1 LPLEEF
7 HKNQKCKYGRAA
19 WCRLCFA
26 AYKATPEEKAKQRIR
41 DATPEAKAKR
51 RTYQATPEA
60 KAKAKIRKVMP
71 AVKAKAKVYEATPE
85 VRAKNKVRRATPEAK
100 AKAKI
105 RQATPEA
112 KAKNKVRR
120 ATPEGKAAAKRQ
132 NFKRRSCFNIDP
144 KLTADD
150 WQKILEL
157 WNNRCM
163 YCGAEGDLEQD
174 HLWPVSKGGKDEAAN
189 VGPACQRCNSFKSA
203 KLPHELPPRFQEAIK
218 RHAELL
224 GEADIPIIEQER
236 LYAAF

>member
-1 LPLEEF
+1 MKTKVCTKCGRELPLEEF

-85 VRAKNKVRRATPEAK
+85 VR
-100 AKAKI
+100 
-105 RQATPEA
+105 
-112 KAKNKVRR
+112 AKNKVRR

-224 GEADIPIIEQER
+224 GEANIPIIEQER
-236 LYAAF
+236 LYAPF